1 MVLPFDMHGLHV
13 HFSYHKVVSARAIVV
28 KKLPL
33 DALDRINIKG
43 LFIDPGIYTSMKT
56 RIIAQ
61 HQQVVR
67 VDREKAVDSDNDTLN
82 QRIWLFIERHIS
94 SFDAVIIS
102 DYGKGVISSALVRR
116 VCTLAKR
123 KKKIITVDPKVEHFE
138 YYDKVT
144 AITPNKKEVEN
155 AIRDIKVRGKRMLP
169 INSDKLMT
177 NKDIDRAGKELLKFL
192 ELDSLL
198 ITLGEHGMRL
208 FENGKKPVS
217 IKTSVREVYDVSG
230 AGDTVIAVFTLS
242 LTAGATKFQ
251 ASDLANYA
259 AGIVVGKIGA
269 VSISKDELILAIR
282 GGS

>member
-1 MVLPFDMHGLHV
+1 
-13 HFSYHKVVSARAIVV
+13 
-28 KKLPL
+28 
-33 DALDRINIKG
+33 
-43 LFIDPGIYTSMKT
+43 
-56 RIIAQ
+56 
-61 HQQVVR
+61 
-67 VDREKAVDSDNDTLN
+67 
-82 QRIWLFIERHIS
+82 
-94 SFDAVIIS
+94 
-102 DYGKGVISSALVRR
+102 
-116 VCTLAKR
+116 
-123 KKKIITVDPKVEHFE
+123 
-138 YYDKVT
+138 
-144 AITPNKKEVEN
+144 
-155 AIRDIKVRGKRMLP
+155 MLP

-251 ASDLANYA
+251 AADLANYA